1 MTYEDKIILNKLI
14 DAISAPS
21 EFDYVTL
28 SVSIT
33 SALLSF
39 CVSVLLGYVT
49 YKLGK
54 RQNQIAEQQYKIA
67 KFDNYRDLHRNLY
80 KSKCMLE
87 SILPK
92 IYEYFVAAD
101 RDVQKNSIDDYFGQL
116 TELLF
121 SIQNGVS
128 DVMLR
133 GDKQL
138 DVQAVLDL
146 VGSVGH
152 LLIGATQKA
161 PVGMN
166 SWDWVT
172 TVIRSGEFR
181 ENLTMD
187 EQVECLFSLSKDPNL
202 KAGMELF
209 VKQYKEVFEGENNIL
224 VKLQ

>member
-101 RDVQKNSIDDYFGQL
+101 RDVKR
-116 TELLF
+116 TLLM
-121 SIQNGVS
+121 II
-128 DVMLR
+128 
-133 GDKQL
+133 
-138 DVQAVLDL
+138 
-146 VGSVGH
+146 SV
-152 LLIGATQKA
+152 
-161 PVGMN
+161 N
-166 SWDWVT
+166 
-172 TVIRSGEFR
+172 
-181 ENLTMD
+181 
-187 EQVECLFSLSKDPNL
+187 
-202 KAGMELF
+202 
-209 VKQYKEVFEGENNIL
+209 
-224 VKLQ
+224 